1 MLVSVLPSKWYAAP
15 DSRSGWEE
23 AMTPR
28 IRSLLAALAI
38 AMAAPTFTAAAP
50 RFTQSRAFATVPA
63 GTTLHVRLAQP
74 IHVDATRRGATYHA
88 VLDRSVSMRRTV
100 VIPSGASV
108 RLRTMGVNRT
118 RRSDRLLLT
127 ATDVSF
133 GGRTYRISTSDV
145 QARGRRV
152 ARVSGT
158 TGVAGRRVV
167 ERVSISPNTRFQ
179 FRLMN
184 GVTVRRH

>member
-1 MLVSVLPSKWYAAP
+1 
-15 DSRSGWEE
+15 
-23 AMTPR
+23 MTPR

-38 AMAAPTFTAAAP
+38 ATAAPTLTAAAP
-50 RFTQSRAFATVPA
+50 RFAQPRSFATIPA

-74 IHVDATRRGATYHA
+74 IHVDSTRRGATYHA

-108 RLRTMGVNRT
+108 QLRTVGVNRT
-118 RRSDRLLLT
+118 RRSDRLALT
-127 ATDVSF
+127 ATRVSF

-145 QARGRRV
+145 QARGRRE
-152 ARVSGT
+152 VSGT
-158 TGVAGRRVV
+158 TGVVGGRRVV
-167 ERVSISPNTRFQ
+167 ERVRISPNTRFQ
-179 FRLMN
+179 FRLMS

>member
-1 MLVSVLPSKWYAAP
+1 
-15 DSRSGWEE
+15 
-23 AMTPR
+23 MTPR

-50 RFTQSRAFATVPA
+50 RFAHQRSFATVPA

-88 VLDRSVSMRRTV
+88 VLDRSVSMRRAV

-108 RLRTMGVNRT
+108 RLRTVGVNRT
-118 RRSDRLLLT
+118 RRSERLLLT
-127 ATDVSF
+127 ATAVSF

-145 QARGRRV
+145 QTRSRGT
-152 ARVSGT
+152 AGT
-158 TGVAGRRVV
+158 TGVVAGSRAV
-167 ERVSISPNTRFQ
+167 ERARISPNTRFQ
-179 FRLMN
+179 FRLMKA
-184 GVTVRRH
+184 VTVRRH

>member
-1 MLVSVLPSKWYAAP
+1 
-15 DSRSGWEE
+15 
-23 AMTPR
+23 MTPR

-50 RFTQSRAFATVPA
+50 RFAHQRSFATVPA

-88 VLDRSVSMRRTV
+88 VLDRSVSMRRAV

-108 RLRTMGVNRT
+108 RLRTVGVNRT
-118 RRSDRLLLT
+118 RRSERLLLT
-127 ATDVSF
+127 ATAVSF

-145 QARGRRV
+145 QTRSRGT
-152 ARVSGT
+152 AGT
-158 TGVAGRRVV
+158 TGVVAGRRVV
-167 ERVSISPNTRFQ
+167 ERARISPNTRFQ

-184 GVTVRRH
+184 AVTVRRH

>member
-1 MLVSVLPSKWYAAP
+1 
-15 DSRSGWEE
+15 
-23 AMTPR
+23 MTPR

-50 RFTQSRAFATVPA
+50 RFAHSRSFVTVPA

-74 IHVDATRRGATYHA
+74 IHVDVTRRGATYQA
-88 VLDRSVSMRRTV
+88 VLDRSVSMRRAV

-108 RLRTMGVNRT
+108 RLRTVGVNRT

-127 ATDVSF
+127 ATAVSF

-145 QARGRRV
+145 QTRGRREGRGTV
-152 ARVSGT
+152 VSGT
-158 TGVAGRRVV
+158 TGVVAGSRAV
-167 ERVSISPNTRFQ
+167 ERVRISPNTRFQ
-179 FRLMN
+179 FRLMTA
-184 GVTVRRH
+184 VTVRRH

>member
-1 MLVSVLPSKWYAAP
+1 
-15 DSRSGWEE
+15 
-23 AMTPR
+23 MTPR

-38 AMAAPTFTAAAP
+38 ATAAPTFTVAAP
-50 RFTQSRAFATVPA
+50 RFAHSRSFVTIPA

-74 IHVDATRRGATYHA
+74 IHVDSTRRGATYHA
-88 VLDRSVSMRRTV
+88 VLDRSVWMRRAV

-108 RLRTMGVNRT
+108 RLRTVGVNRT

-127 ATDVSF
+127 ANAVSF

-145 QARGRRV
+145 QARGRREF
-152 ARVSGT
+152 RGTTGT
-158 TGVAGRRVV
+158 TGVLAGRGTV
-167 ERVSISPNTRFQ
+167 ERVRISPNTRFQ

-184 GVTVRRH
+184 GVTVRRY